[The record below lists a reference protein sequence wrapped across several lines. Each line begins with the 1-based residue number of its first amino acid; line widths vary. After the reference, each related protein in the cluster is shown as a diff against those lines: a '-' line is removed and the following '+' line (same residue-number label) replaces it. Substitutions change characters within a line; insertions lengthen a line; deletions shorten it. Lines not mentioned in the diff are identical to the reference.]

1 MVVITPQQQVIID
14 TFFNGDVSAY
24 GVFTAVAPLVS
35 IAFGAF
41 IIFMLWLFGW
51 DW

>member
-1 MVVITPQQQVIID
+1 MVVITPQQQAIID

-24 GVFTAVAPLVS
+24 GIFTMVAP
-35 IAFGAF
+35 IASVAFTAF

-51 DW
+51 R